1 MPKNSVFL
9 IIRHAEKPES
19 GSGLTPLGEK
29 HARAYVR
36 FFKNYHVGPRP
47 LKIDA
52 LFAAADK
59 ESSARP
65 RLTLVPLAE
74 ELNLPIQVA
83 YGDKHVEQLAK
94 HLLSKAEGKTVLI
107 CWRHGSILE
116 LADALGATTRVLR
129 PRTKWPSDW
138 PDNEYRW
145 VLQIVYDA
153 NGKLDLEN
161 TFCIREPSIEY

>member
-9 IIRHAEKPES
+9 LIRHAEKPDY
-19 GSGLTPLGEK
+19 GPGLTPRGEK
-29 HARAYVR
+29 HAQAYVR
-36 FFKNYHVGPRP
+36 FFKNFHVGPRL

-59 ESSARP
+59 DNSERP
-65 RLTLVPLAE
+65 RLTLVPLSAD
-74 ELNLPIQVA
+74 LGLPIQVE
-83 YGDKHVEQLAK
+83 YGEKQIDKLAK
-94 HLLSKAEGKTVLI
+94 HLLSKADGKTVVI

-116 LADALGATTRVLR
+116 LADALGATARVLR
-129 PRTKWPSDW
+129 PRTKWPLDW

-153 NGKLDLEN
+153 KGQIDHDN
-161 TFCIREPSIEY
+161 TFCIREPSIDY